1 MPKYR
6 IIPYDIVNDIWILQ
20 ERFLFI
26 FWKWIG
32 TGRKHEVESALNG
45 LLYNDQTKP

>member
-1 MPKYR
+1 MTKYR

-26 FWKWIG
+26 FWHTIG
-32 TGRKHEVESALNG
+32 AGRRSEVEFSLER
-45 LLYNDQTKP
+45 LLDSNET